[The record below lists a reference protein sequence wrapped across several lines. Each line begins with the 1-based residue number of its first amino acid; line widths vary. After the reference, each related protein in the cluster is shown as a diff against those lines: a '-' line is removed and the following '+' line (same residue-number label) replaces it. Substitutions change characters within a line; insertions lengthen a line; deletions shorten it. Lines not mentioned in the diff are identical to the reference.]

1 MLIEGIII
9 YSYFTK
15 IEEKRVLKI
24 KKKKPKVNFW
34 GKLFSWAYKLKPTR
48 HILKKFI
55 FNPSDVPC
63 KLIIFFYTLCLKS
76 TFFRNK
82 KIEFNNNQKN
92 KRST

>member
-34 GKLFSWAYKLKPTR
+34 GKLFS
-48 HILKKFI
+48 
-55 FNPSDVPC
+55 
-63 KLIIFFYTLCLKS
+63 
-76 TFFRNK
+76 
-82 KIEFNNNQKN
+82 
-92 KRST
+92 